1 MFSVTA
7 SPTAAVARAPPSR
20 RARRVAA
27 RASAEPS
34 DVSTASTASTA
45 SPATDRVTLG
55 TSDLSVSATGVGA
68 WAWGDRSG
76 YWTDDWKGQR
86 VENLEAY
93 KTLLRSGVDFIDTA
107 EVYGFGKSEEL
118 LAELRRTSSARRT
131 WRRPRSPRSSRPFP
145 TAGARRT
152 SRERSR
158 RL

>member
-7 SPTAAVARAPPSR
+7 SPTAAVAARAAFPAR
-20 RARRVAA
+20 RRVAA

-34 DVSTASTASTA
+34 DVPTASTASTA

-93 KTLLRSGVDFIDTA
+93 KTPPALGVDFIDTA

-118 LAELRRTSSARRT
+118 LARFAKDVAGETADLAA
-131 WRRPRSPRSSRPFP
+131 PAPRSSRPFP
-145 TAGARRT
+145 SAGAPRT